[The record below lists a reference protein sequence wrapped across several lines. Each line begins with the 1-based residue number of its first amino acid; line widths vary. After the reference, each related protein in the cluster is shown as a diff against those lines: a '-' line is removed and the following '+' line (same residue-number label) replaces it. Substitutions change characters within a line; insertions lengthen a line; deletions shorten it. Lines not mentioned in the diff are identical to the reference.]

1 MTPKMSPSQGDPGP
15 LRDGSKVSLQ
25 GPPGPEKV
33 QMSQPSCC
41 PGHGHPGFPPGT
53 ALQGQGLPSPI
64 LSAKAPRHQPLGRGW
79 ARRGDTGPQKPA
91 LYHIHPPQR

>member
-1 MTPKMSPSQGDPGP
+1 MTPKMSPRQGDPGP

-41 PGHGHPGFPPGT
+41 PGHGHPGFPPVA

-64 LSAKAPRHQPLGRGW
+64 LSVKAPRL
-79 ARRGDTGPQKPA
+79 
-91 LYHIHPPQR
+91 